1 MQTATLKIKSTPLPG
16 PRELVAMM
24 AALMALNALA
34 IDTMLPAF
42 QAMRDGLRLT
52 NPNDIQYVIS
62 VYLLGM
68 GLGSIF
74 YGPLSDRYG
83 RKSVLVPSI
92 IGYAIFSFACRLSPS
107 FEFLLAMRLAQGLC
121 GASMGVLVA
130 AIIRDSFAGDKMA
143 RHMSTIFMVFM
154 IVPVIAPSIGAMIIK
169 VAPWRSIF
177 DVFTFLAIVIAIW
190 VTRRLPETLDPA
202 NVILIKP
209 KTIASGWNAVS
220 THRVALG
227 YVLAGGIV
235 QGALFGYLNASEQLF
250 SVTFNARDFF
260 PIGFAIIA
268 LGIAAANFTNSRIVE
283 RFGARR
289 VSHSAMFLFIGF
301 GALQF
306 LAATYAPTSLSL
318 FLVLLTFNM
327 ALIGFLGSNF
337 SSIAMQPFGEMAGVA
352 SSFQQA
358 VRTILGAIIGAAIG
372 GQFTQSVAPIA
383 IGFCICGLFSLALI
397 LWCEKGTLFTRPRTT
412 KLAHITER

>member
-1 MQTATLKIKSTPLPG
+1 MPG
-16 PRELVAMM
+16 ARELVAMM

-42 QAMRDGLRLT
+42 QAMRDGLKIA
-52 NPNDIQYVIS
+52 NPNAIQYVIS

-68 GLGSIF
+68 GIGSII

-83 RKSVLVPSI
+83 RKAVLVPTI
-92 IGYAIFSFACRLSPS
+92 IGYAIFSFACRLSPN
-107 FEFLLAMRLAQGLC
+107 FEFLLAMRLLQGLC

-169 VAPWRSIF
+169 IAPWRSIF
-177 DVFTFLAIVIAIW
+177 DVFTFLAIVIAMW
-190 VTRRLPETLDPA
+190 VGRRLPETLDPA
-202 NVILIKP
+202 NVILIEP
-209 KTIASGWNAVS
+209 KTIASGWKTVS

-227 YVLAGGIV
+227 YVIAGGVV

-289 VSHSAMFLFIGF
+289 VSHTAIFLFIGF
-301 GALQF
+301 GVLQF
-306 LAATYAPTSLSL
+306 LAATYAPTSLPL

-358 VRTILGAIIGAAIG
+358 VRTILGAVIGGAIG
-372 GQFTQSVAPIA
+372 GQFTGNVAPIA
-383 IGFCICGLFSLALI
+383 IGFCICGLLSLAFV
-397 LWCEKGTLFTRPRTT
+397 LWCEKGSLFTRPRTT

>member
-1 MQTATLKIKSTPLPG
+1 MPILTYDKINKSLPG
-16 PRELVAMM
+16 QKELVTMM

-42 QAMRDGLRLT
+42 QQMRDSLRIS

-62 VYLLGM
+62 IYLLGM
-68 GLGSIF
+68 GIGSII

-83 RKSVLVPSI
+83 RKTILVPTI

-107 FEFLLAMRLAQGLC
+107 FEFLMAMRLAQGLC
-121 GASMGVLVA
+121 GASMGVLVS

-154 IVPVIAPSIGAMIIK
+154 IVPVIAPTIGALIIK

-177 DVFTFLAIVIAIW
+177 DLFAFLAVAVALW
-190 VTRRLPETLDPA
+190 VSRRLPETLDPA
-202 NVILIKP
+202 NVILIEP
-209 KTIASGWNAVS
+209 RTIASGWKTVS
-220 THRVALG
+220 THRSALG
-227 YVLAGGIV
+227 YVLAGGVV

-250 SVTFNARDFF
+250 SVSFNARDFF
-260 PIGFAIIA
+260 PIGFAIVA

-283 RFGARR
+283 RYGARR
-289 VSHSAMFLFIGF
+289 VSHGALFLFITLGI
-301 GALQF
+301 LQF
-306 LAATYAPTSLSL
+306 LAARYVPNSLPL
-318 FLVLLTFNM
+318 FLVLITFNM

-358 VRTILGAIIGAAIG
+358 TRTILGAVIGAIIG
-372 GQFTQSVAPIA
+372 GQFIQSVAPIA
-383 IGFCICGLFSLALI
+383 IGFLICGLISLSFV
-397 LWCEKGTLFTRPRTT
+397 LWCEKGKLFTRPRNT
-412 KLAHITER
+412 KLAHVTER